1 MALESFLT
9 DALSPTLSREVEDFL
24 DSQDTS
30 HPFQFP
36 QWADP
41 GTRVVL
47 HREEGKIRWAGTFG
61 VHSPFG
67 RKLPWI
73 RAAVANRGPVCD
85 DHRIWAEATE
95 ELSQTF
101 AAEKIS
107 FIDVSPD
114 WIQPAE
120 NESPKFANDAQWERL
135 KTQRSSL
142 RLDLTANEDEIFANF
157 RKNSR
162 YEVRRAERLGVTVS
176 AASSDEEIDQFWRM
190 YHALAARKNFLEDAS
205 ERMQRQIRWL
215 INSESRGALLLARTG
230 NVVRGGAVIGRAG
243 RRCWYLW
250 GATDAEHEM
259 NVGHIIQWN
268 ALRWAKSHGCT
279 EYDFGGY
286 TPGATSGPAW
296 FKAGFGGRVVHFVA
310 PMRRVLRPG
319 RYWIF
324 SSLSKTMR
332 QSER

>member
-1 MALESFLT
+1 MTLEFVST
-9 DALSPTLSREVEDFL
+9 DALSPTLSRALEEFL

-36 QWADP
+36 QWAGP
-41 GTRVVL
+41 GTKVAL
-47 HREEGKIRWAGTFG
+47 HRDSGKIRWAGIFS

-85 DHRIWAEATE
+85 DHRIWAEAAQQLPE
-95 ELSQTF
+95 IF
-101 AAEKIS
+101 AAERLS

-114 WIQPAE
+114 WIHPTGG
-120 NESPKFANDAQWERL
+120 ESPKLVNEAHWERL

-142 RLDLTANEDEIFANF
+142 RLDLTANADEIFANF

-176 AASSDEEIDQFWRM
+176 AASTDEEIDQFWRL
-190 YHALAARKNFLEDAS
+190 YHALATRKNFPADAR

-215 INSESRGALLLARTG
+215 INSGTRGALLLARTG
-230 NVVRGGAVIGRAG
+230 NFIRGGAVIGRAG

-259 NVGHIIQWN
+259 NVGHIVQWN
-268 ALRWAKSHGCT
+268 ALQWAKNHGCT

-286 TPGATSGPAW
+286 TPRATSGPAW
-296 FKAGFGGRVVHFVA
+296 FKAGFGGRIVYFVE
-310 PMRRVLRPG
+310 PMRSVLRPA

-324 SSLSKTMR
+324 SSLSKAMR
-332 QSER
+332 QGER

>member
-9 DALSPTLSREVEDFL
+9 DALSPTLAREVEDFL
-24 DSQDTS
+24 DSQDTA
-30 HPFQFP
+30 HPFEFP

-41 GTRVVL
+41 GARVVL
-47 HREEGKIRWAGTFG
+47 HREDGKIRWAATFG

-85 DHRIWAEATE
+85 DHEIWAKAAEQ
-95 ELSQTF
+95 LPNSF
-101 AAEKIS
+101 AAERIS

-114 WIQPAE
+114 WIQPPE
-120 NESPKFANDAQWERL
+120 GKSPKLLNDAQWERL

-142 RLDLTANEDEIFANF
+142 RLDLTANEDEIFGNF

-176 AASSDEEIDQFWRM
+176 AASTETEIDQFWRL
-190 YHALAARKNFLEDAS
+190 YHALAARKNFPADAR

-215 INSESRGALLLARTG
+215 TNSESRGALLLARTG
-230 NVVRGGAVIGRAG
+230 NVIRGGAVIGRAG
-243 RRCWYLW
+243 RRCWYVW
-250 GATDAEHEM
+250 GATDAHHEAK
-259 NVGHIIQWN
+259 VGHILQWN
-268 ALRWAKSHGCT
+268 ALQWARNHGCT

-310 PMRRVLRPG
+310 PMRRVLRP
-319 RYWIF
+319 RQYWIF
-324 SSLSKTMR
+324 SSLSKAMR
-332 QSER
+332 LGAR